1 MNIQELR
8 IGNYVL
14 KNNAFICAV
23 KELHKTEAKI
33 RFADDNHDIVIN
45 YEYIKPIPLT
55 EDILLKCAKFYEEDS
70 MGSKWFGLNIG
81 GEHYGVIELLPDGRV
96 LYDGGFIQYL
106 HEFQNAFYWGKN
118 RKIELN
124 VEL

>member
-55 EDILLKCAKFYEEDS
+55 EDILLKCGEDNEHLMVDKLGFVIFKNGYPYQFVRDDYKHLHS
-70 MGSKWFGLNIG
+70 LQNLYHSLR
-81 GEHYGVIELLPDGRV
+81 GE
-96 LYDGGFIQYL
+96 
-106 HEFQNAFYWGKN
+106 
-118 RKIELN
+118 ELN